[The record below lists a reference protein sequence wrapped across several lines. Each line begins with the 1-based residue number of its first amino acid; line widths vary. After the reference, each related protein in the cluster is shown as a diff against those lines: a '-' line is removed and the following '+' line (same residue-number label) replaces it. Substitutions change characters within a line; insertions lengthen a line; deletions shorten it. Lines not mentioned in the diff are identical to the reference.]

1 MRPTRFPDSRT
12 FAFSIFDDT
21 DEATEANVGPVY
33 RLLTELGI
41 RTTKSVWPLAC
52 VPGAPLGGD
61 TLQEP
66 GYLRFVRRLQ
76 QEGFEIGFH
85 NARNADAYREVTVEG
100 LAAFADLLEEGPR
113 THCNHD
119 DNRENLYWG
128 PERLNSPA
136 LRLGYNLA
144 TRGRYWGR
152 FRGHVGNS
160 PYFWGDLC
168 RGQLSYV
175 RNFVFAEI
183 NLHHVNPTLPYYDPR
198 KPYVRGWFSSSEGSR
213 VESFCRLLREE
224 NQDRLEAEG
233 GVCIVYT
240 HFAKGFCVDG
250 ALHAQFERLMRR
262 LASKPGWFVPV
273 GTLLD
278 YLCGG
283 DSPAVIPEGELRRM
297 ERRWLGERL
306 RTGSS

>member
-1 MRPTRFPDSRT
+1 MRPTRFPDNRT

-21 DEATEANVGPVY
+21 DEATEAKVGPVY
-33 RLLTELGI
+33 RLLADLGI
-41 RTTKSVWPLAC
+41 KTTKSVWPLAT
-52 VPGAPLGGD
+52 VPGAPLGGE

-66 GYLRFVRRLQ
+66 HYLRFVRWLQ

-85 NARNADAYREVTVEG
+85 NARNADSRREVTEEG
-100 LAAFADLLEEGPR
+100 LAVFADLLGQGPR
-113 THCNHD
+113 THCNHH

-128 PERLNSPA
+128 PERLNSRA

-144 TRGRYWGR
+144 TGGRY
-152 FRGHVGNS
+152 RGHFQGQVEGS

-168 RGQLSYV
+168 RERLLYV

-183 NLHHVNPTLPYYDPR
+183 NLDRVNPTLPYHDPC
-198 KPYVRGWFSSSEGSR
+198 KPYVRGWFSSSEGGT
-213 VESFCRLLREE
+213 VDSFCRLLREE

-240 HFAKGFCVDG
+240 HFAKGFCLDG
-250 ALHAQFERLMRR
+250 ALHPEFERLMRR
-262 LASKPGWFVPV
+262 LAGKAGWFVPV
-273 GTLLD
+273 GKMLD
-278 YLCGG
+278 HLCAGG
-283 DSPAVIPEGELRRM
+283 CPPVIDKRELRRM

-306 RTGSS
+306 RRGSS